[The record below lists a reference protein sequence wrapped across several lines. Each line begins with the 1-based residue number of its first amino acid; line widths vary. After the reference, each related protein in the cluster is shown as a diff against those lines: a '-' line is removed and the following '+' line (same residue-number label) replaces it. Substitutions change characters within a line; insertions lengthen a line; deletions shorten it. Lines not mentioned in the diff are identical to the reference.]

1 MQYQLT
7 LKDFVMNFHSSKRK
21 LILKTFAVGFLG
33 LHAEAASCISALK
46 TDWKFNYNFS
56 CEKEFLQKVNA
67 GGIPL
72 LYCASCDMKF
82 PLGEWTNHRFG

>member
-56 CEKEFLQKVNA
+56 CEKDFLQKVNFVVQTLSA
-67 GGIPL
+67 DRKKWPVL
-72 LYCASCDMKF
+72 LK
-82 PLGEWTNHRFG
+82 